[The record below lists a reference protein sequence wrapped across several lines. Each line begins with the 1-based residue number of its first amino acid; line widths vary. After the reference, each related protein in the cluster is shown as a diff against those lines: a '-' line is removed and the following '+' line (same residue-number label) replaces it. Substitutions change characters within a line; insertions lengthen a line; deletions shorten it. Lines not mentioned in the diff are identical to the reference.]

1 MMSYQFF
8 RKFLGSAGAIARSA
22 PAKLIAS
29 LIFLTPTAIAGLPPL
44 SPNQREQFTNFRRN
58 YGESPFLIQRY
69 EPTENPNE
77 GFKKPTQPL
86 LQFSTIP
93 LSERQIVEVSEQEFQ
108 DLCRSDPQAAHS
120 ESDRSC

>member
-1 MMSYQFF
+1 MSYQFF
-8 RKFLGSAGAIARSA
+8 RKFLGSAGA
-22 PAKLIAS
+22 IAS

-44 SPNQREQFTNFRRN
+44 SPSQREQFNNFRRN

-93 LSERQIVEVSEQEFQ
+93 LSERQIVKVSEPEFQ
-108 DLCRSDPQAAHS
+108 EICRSDPQAANAIRIS
-120 ESDRSC
+120 ADKVVLRGCE

>member
-1 MMSYQFF
+1 MIYQFLK
-8 RKFLGSAGAIARSA
+8 KFLSNTGA
-22 PAKLIAS
+22 IAS
-29 LIFLTPTAIAGLPPL
+29 LIFLTPTAIAQLPPL
-44 SPNQREQFTNFRRN
+44 SPNQREQFNNFRRE

-93 LSERQIVEVSEQEFQ
+93 LSERQIVEVSEPEFQ
-108 DLCRSDPQAAHS
+108 DICRSDPQAANVIRT
-120 ESDRSC
+120 SDGKLLVVGCED